1 MLFFLSSFLSRK
13 QLYGFAETKASRWL
27 SETELKSPV
36 VPSAPVVSVN
46 DVKVQDKS
54 IVGPLLEGTEQ
65 KFKCQSLG
73 GKPHPE
79 IKWTR
84 DDKLMLSQPT
94 WDMGP
99 DRTINASNELTM
111 TVARGHIGSELTCNV
126 KHNYTNTEYTF
137 SFRIDV
143 NVAPLWLKLESNY
156 DQTNFVEDDPVE
168 FLCRVTGAKPA
179 AQITWYNGTE
189 RMRIQPSSNVTT
201 IPSDGTYATDS
212 TLKFYASRYDHKNI
226 FSCQAT
232 NVAMKQKKQDPMAK
246 SITTKVQYRI
256 SKSMSASVIYEFS
269 CVLGSTPVSYIGS
282 TKRQL
287 YRRVAEHAD
296 TPTVIIKPIEGVS
309 INETDE
315 VTLFC
320 TFESNP
326 EGSLQVQWYV
336 NGEKLISDNSG
347 RPEDTPPYLKVNHAQ
362 RHDQGTYTCGV
373 RNEIGWGN
381 SSNEIFVTVYHPPDV
396 ATRITPD
403 IVKENGVNTR
413 VTLSCVVTAANPEK
427 LLYIRWY
434 KDGII
439 MNETSGD
446 SGNDIVWTDDIDR
459 TFTGAYST
467 IKSGSMRS
475 GDLSLADFDTDLW
488 ILETN
493 AIAKGERRWG
503 SSSIFEVR
511 FDPQIFVTG
520 VIKVTI
526 LTPIRDNHQHYAQ
539 LCVFKAI
546 CKLCDKQNMKS
557 VTEIPSFE
565 EKHPPGEAFM
575 SASSVIPMKGEDLTL
590 FCMVADL
597 GNPPTEMFRW
607 MKNGTV
613 VSETTEGN
621 ITIDYI
627 GINDEGNYSCAAV
640 NSAGM
645 GQPAYY
651 YVKINAVPSFIE
663 DLPATFGSKKTAK
676 SVSLTCTVECDPPC
690 TLHWYI
696 NDEDLSDSEL
706 YDIKTSFQAEDLERN
721 YFQSVVSTLYWN
733 MTAWPQGM
741 LDEDLVDR
749 SNFSCVST
757 RNAVGLAVSSQT
769 MFRVEY
775 GPASVEIIPSEV
787 NITENT
793 VPYDVL
799 DCEASA
805 FPHPDFLW
813 KFGDQVVSSERTL
826 VMNYNIS
833 RDKAGTYTCI
843 VTNRHGT
850 VQTTATINVQ
860 YKPDCSI
867 SVSDPNEQGLVNL
880 TCQATANPLHPIHFV
895 WSRDN
900 ETMPAA
906 SYFDEF
912 SNQYYSLL
920 NVRQGDPEYYGQY
933 ECVANNSIGPSV
945 LCSFKITGAIPLLVN
960 ETNNNDIILII
971 IIIVAIIVLVI
982 VIIVCCI
989 VCRRKRKLPEKMGKR
1004 EGPVGRSEPTP
1015 PRPTERL
1022 RSANSSEPV
1031 YQNVSNAS
1039 TPKVKP
1045 MPRTKN
1051 RPLYENVPTPQKKP
1065 NEGPFKPEDD
1075 QLVYAD
1081 LYDDIKLGK
1090 IPDPRIKP
1098 SLPPK
1103 QQVVPG
1109 PSLPSPSPAVTKKS

>member
-1 MLFFLSSFLSRK
+1 MTAVGTRRSEEFFSKSFMGLKTHR
-13 QLYGFAETKASRWL
+13 YFVKAATHPNKTNHL
-27 SETELKSPV
+27 

-143 NVAPLWLKLESNY
+143 NAITIKQISSK
-156 DQTNFVEDDPVE
+156 DDPVE

-246 SITTKVQYRI
+246 SITTKVQY
-256 SKSMSASVIYEFS
+256 
-269 CVLGSTPVSYIGS
+269 
-282 TKRQL
+282 
-287 YRRVAEHAD
+287 

-459 TFTGAYST
+459 TFTGAYSCQAQNVA
-467 IKSGSMRS
+467 G
-475 GDLSLADFDTDLW
+475 
-488 ILETN
+488 
-493 AIAKGERRWG
+493 WG
-503 SSSIFEVR
+503 PISP
-511 FDPQIFVTG
+511 DQT
-520 VIKVTI
+520 
-526 LTPIRDNHQHYAQ
+526 LTVLY
-539 LCVFKAI
+539 
-546 CKLCDKQNMKS
+546 
-557 VTEIPSFE
+557 
-565 EKHPPGEAFM
+565 PPGEAFM

-706 YDIKTSFQAEDLERN
+706 YDIKTSFQAEDLDRN

-945 LCSFKITGAIPLLVN
+945 PCSFKITGAIPLLVN

-989 VCRRKRKLPEKMGKR
+989 VCRRKRKCKCIVPLYDYVKPSPGIRRMLLASEMLVQYVGQYLQTTDDQLVETTGLISTR
-1004 EGPVGRSEPTP
+1004 VPVGRSEPTP

-1109 PSLPSPSPAVTKKS
+1109 PTLPSPSPAVTKKS